1 MLKGKHLCNIDKI
14 YGDWRI
20 DEKEYILYLKKIKP
34 FLTKESKK
42 LINFKDIGH
51 KGKDKNHLLNEER
64 YNAADIGYPCIL
76 TEGQNPYNCKYR
88 MIDGKH
94 RIIKMKNMGIEESMF
109 YIVDFNIFFK
119 LLQLE
124 LPL

>member
-1 MLKGKHLCNIDKI
+1 LCNVDKE

-20 DEKEYILYLKKIKP
+20 NKKEYIFNVSLLYP
-34 FLTKESKK
+34 FLKNKK
-42 LINFKDIGH
+42 LVNFKDIGW
-51 KGKDKNHLLNEER
+51 KGKDLKFNLDIDR

-76 TEGQNPYNCKYR
+76 TEVENPYNCKYR

-94 RIIKMKNMGIEESMF
+94 RITKMIKMGMTESLF

-119 LLQLE
+119 LLTL
-124 LPL
+124 

>member
-1 MLKGKHLCNIDKI
+1 MLKGLHLCDIDKI

-20 DEKEYILYLKKIKP
+20 DEKEYILNLKKIKP

-51 KGKDKNHLLNEER
+51 KGKNSNYLLHKER
-64 YNAADIGYPCIL
+64 YDAADISYPCIL

-94 RIIKMKNMGIEESMF
+94 RITKMKNMGIKKSMF

-119 LLQLE
+119 LLQL
-124 LPL
+124 

>member
-1 MLKGKHLCNIDKI
+1 MLKGLHLCNIDKI

-20 DEKEYILYLKKIKP
+20 DEKEYILDLKKIKP

-51 KGKDKNHLLNEER
+51 KGKDNNHLLYEER

-88 MIDGKH
+88 MIDGRH
-94 RIIKMKNMGIEESMF
+94 RITKMKNMGIKESMF

-119 LLQLE
+119 LLQL
-124 LPL
+124 